1 MTNEETSNE
10 IIALKN
16 ALLQKKEEMAAI
28 ISESEIEM
36 QKKIREFD
44 ITLYKVKNDFYKK
57 KAELREVI
65 KESKKELDELN
76 LLIKK
81 SKELMPK
88 SNVNT
93 PLNIPTQLSR
103 EKLQEEF
110 VNKSVDLVKIL
121 ETENYRIGSYNLN
134 TRSRMLVKGASSVKL
149 TYKEMYLLAT
159 LAANRNMLIPRKY
172 LLDTVWNDYSY
183 LAGRS
188 MDVYLCKLR
197 THLQE
202 DDRINLVNVHALGY
216 KFLIHE

>member
-10 IIALKN
+10 IIALKSV
-16 ALLQKKEEMAAI
+16 LIQKREELAAI

-36 QKKIREFD
+36 QKRIREFD

-65 KESKKELDELN
+65 RESKKELDELN

-81 SKELMPK
+81 SRELLPK
-88 SNVNT
+88 SDIST

-103 EKLQEEF
+103 EKVQKDY
-110 VNKSVDLVKIL
+110 VNKSVDLAKIL

-134 TRSRMLVKGASSVKL
+134 TQTRRLIRGASSVKL
-149 TYKEMYLLAT
+149 TNKEMFLLAT
-159 LAANRNMLIPRKY
+159 LAANINILIPRRY
-172 LLDTVWNDYSY
+172 LLETVWSDYNY
-183 LAGRS
+183 FVGRS
-188 MDVYLCKLR
+188 MDVFLCKLR

-202 DDRINLVNVHALGY
+202 DDRINIVNVHGIGY
-216 KFLIHE
+216 KFMIYD

>member
-1 MTNEETSNE
+1 MTNEETSTE
-10 IIALKN
+10 ITALKSVLIQKREELA
-16 ALLQKKEEMAAI
+16 AL

-36 QKKIREFD
+36 QKRIREFD
-44 ITLYKVKNDFYKK
+44 IILYKVKNDFFKK

-65 KESKKELDELN
+65 RESKKELDELN
-76 LLIKK
+76 SLIKK
-81 SKELMPK
+81 SRELLPK
-88 SNVNT
+88 SDVST

-103 EKLQEEF
+103 EKVQEEF
-110 VNKSVDLVKIL
+110 VNKSIDLAKIL

-134 TRSRMLVKGASSVKL
+134 TKSRMLVKGTSSVKL

-159 LAANRNMLIPRKY
+159 LAANRNMLIPRRY
-172 LLDTVWNDYSY
+172 LLETIWNDNSY
-183 LAGRS
+183 FVGRS

-216 KFLIHE
+216 KFLIYD